1 MSRGR
6 GNRLLAFA
14 LIFVF
19 GVLLGAL
26 YSPVNDFLNRQFN
39 ALRDFVSGHPLE
51 EPSSVLDKIR
61 NDLGLAPLRAQRD
74 AVMPADFDYRELR
87 VAPGL
92 EQYFPESAIDLYV
105 DPTASVLENYAGMLV
120 KTQADGGRG
129 YAYQLV
135 LIGFDR
141 KLHTVIPLGTRED
154 CDCDSPQA
162 LNYFHIDG
170 DPAQLRQ
177 SGNQLVNVNSC
188 GGADWRIESRHGFHH
203 YLNSDGDHRQDSL
216 WVLDA
221 TDLVE
226 LDTASGAQRQ
236 RLSLGDIINANPD
249 LPIFEARLKGTRP
262 DRWLYGEAEFEPLD
276 RTHTRVEN
284 ADHDPFHSNDIDAYL
299 GDESGLFRR
308 GDLVL
313 SLRSLNLLVV
323 VRPSTR
329 KIIWYAYGLA
339 SRQHD
344 PDFIGDDTIV
354 VFDNNFHNRHS
365 RILSLQASAPGS
377 GDPAIGVQRRILLDR
392 FEDHRFQQLTGGY
405 QFFLDE
411 DRHLV
416 FTAGHYN
423 AGVDLAEQRLFLA
436 LRHRWRD
443 EAFLNLEIERF
454 VSATE
459 FDAIANARCH

>member
-1 MSRGR
+1 MSNGR
-6 GNRLLAFA
+6 GHRLLVLA

-26 YSPVNDFLNRQFN
+26 YPPVNHFLNRQFT
-39 ALRDFVSGHPLE
+39 ALSDFVSGHPLE

-61 NDLGLAPLRAQRD
+61 NDLGLAPLRAQRE
-74 AVMPADFDYRELR
+74 AAMPTDFDYRELR

-92 EQYFPESAIDLYV
+92 ERYFPESAIDLYL
-105 DPTASVLENYAGMLV
+105 DPATSVLENHAGMLV

-141 KLHTVIPLGTRED
+141 KLHAVIPLGSRAD

-162 LNYFHIDG
+162 LNYFHIAG
-170 DPAQLRQ
+170 DPAELRR

-188 GGADWRIESRHGFHH
+188 GGTDWRVDSRYGFHH
-203 YLNSDGDHRQDSL
+203 YLNSDGEHRLASL

-226 LDTASGAQRQ
+226 LDTATGAERQ
-236 RLSLGDIINANPD
+236 RLSIGDIINANPD

-262 DRWLYGEAEFEPLD
+262 ERWLYGQAEFEPLD

-284 ADHDPFHSNDIDAYL
+284 ADLDPFHSNDIDPYL
-299 GDESGLFRR
+299 GEDSDLFQR

-313 SLRSLNLLVV
+313 SLRSLNLVVV

-329 KIIWYAYGLA
+329 KIVWYAYGLA

-344 PDFIGDDTIV
+344 PDFIGNDTIV
-354 VFDNNFHNRHS
+354 VFDNNFHNDHS
-365 RILSLQASAPGS
+365 RILALQASRPGS
-377 GDPAIGVQRRILLDR
+377 GDPAVGVQRRILLDR

-405 QFFLDE
+405 QFFLD
-411 DRHLV
+411 DNRHLV
-416 FTAGHYN
+416 FTAGHYG
-423 AGVDLAEQRLFLA
+423 AGVDLVEQRVFLA

-454 VSATE
+454 VSAAE
-459 FDAIANARCH
+459 FDAIAAARCR